1 MAYTELLQLLPLL
14 TGGNSQQG
22 GTGGFMP
29 QQAGTMALGAVQTA
43 YSLIKLRELSKQ
55 ERPNYTISP
64 EQQKAYDL
72 SAQRSRFGFTP
83 QQIGAFNQGM
93 AQGLNT
99 DFYNTKNMA
108 GGNLATAIA
117 GALSSRRMN
126 MLNQFAA
133 QDASQQERNIGQ
145 FYGQAGAM
153 QRQRNI
159 KTQQDIAIRM
169 AKEQALGGALKA
181 GTTNMA
187 SAINANQALGS
198 WNTSKTSPSESDSGV
213 SQPNYA
219 GVPSVN
225 QPPYNPYGG
234 QIFAPQNFP
243 NTQYGEYEPP
253 ANPWGGNLWNPYN
266 QAGMPFLNPPMMSV
280 ENQ

>member
-1 MAYTELLQLLPLL
+1 
-14 TGGNSQQG
+14 
-22 GTGGFMP
+22 MP

-145 FYGQAGAM
+145 FYGQAS
-153 QRQRNI
+153 RP
-159 KTQQDIAIRM
+159 
-169 AKEQALGGALKA
+169 
-181 GTTNMA
+181 
-187 SAINANQALGS
+187 
-198 WNTSKTSPSESDSGV
+198 SKRKSLSKQ
-213 SQPNYA
+213 SQ
-219 GVPSVN
+219 
-225 QPPYNPYGG
+225 
-234 QIFAPQNFP
+234 
-243 NTQYGEYEPP
+243 
-253 ANPWGGNLWNPYN
+253 
-266 QAGMPFLNPPMMSV
+266 
-280 ENQ
+280 